1 MPEKLGFIN
10 KGANFATNETTILW
24 SKAYITLL
32 YTIKN
37 SYYGKGD

>member
-10 KGANFATNETTILW
+10 KGTNFADNETTNLW
-24 SKAYITLL
+24 SKALTALL

-37 SYYGKGD
+37 RYYGKGD